1 MFKCLINSRQ
11 PCLRLPLRELVRNN
25 SSMFSGKFTRDFA
38 KTTDNSDN
46 YRNILFLNASNG
58 PQSLVGQ
65 GSRTFLD
72 NLGDNINVSEINLW
86 KDKIVN
92 YNVEHASAKLR
103 ILNNEGSDEDVKLFA
118 PVLYEAERINRTDLV
133 LVATPMWNFSIPYV
147 LKQYIDTVV
156 QPGINFEIGDVSG
169 RVLVVISSAG
179 AAYPDNSPIKDMLN
193 PYLQQIFALMGFTEF
208 HKIFVE
214 DIINREKKEC
224 VDWVQKQ
231 AEFKAIEIRNFF
243 ESSKSVKV

>member
-1 MFKCLINSRQ
+1 
-11 PCLRLPLRELVRNN
+11 
-25 SSMFSGKFTRDFA
+25 MFSGKFTRDIPS
-38 KTTDNSDN
+38 TTKNVDNH
-46 YRNILFLNASNG
+46 RNILFLNASNG
-58 PQSLVGQ
+58 PNSLVGL
-65 GSRTFLD
+65 GAKSFLD
-72 NLGDNINVSEINLW
+72 NLGDNVNISEIKLW
-86 KDKIVN
+86 KDQIVK

-103 ILNNEGSDEDVKLFA
+103 ILNNEGNDEDVKLFA
-118 PVLYEAERINRTDLV
+118 PVLHEAERFNTTDLV

-147 LKQYIDTVV
+147 LKQYIDAVV

-179 AAYPDNSPIKDMLN
+179 AAYPANSPIKDMLN
-193 PYLQQIFALMGFTEF
+193 PYLEQIFSLMGFTEY

-214 DIINREKKEC
+214 DIINREKTEC

-231 AEFKAIEIRNFF
+231 AEIKAIEVSKFF